1 MVVPRSFMGSHRA
14 WENLLAVQASTFAD
28 KPAYSWYEQGEIKA
42 CISYSALLK
51 ASDIIAARLQS
62 QFRQGERIALI
73 FGPGLDFIEA
83 FFGCTRAGLVPV
95 PLSPSLGRHQFAPIL
110 PILINCQAAAVL
122 GPELLWKRQQSHAKS
137 VDKRQDFIWLNWA
150 SVKAEAQDLKE
161 ERQPAS
167 QGDIA
172 FLQYTSGSTGNPRG
186 VIVGHSNVLH
196 NLQQIIERCASNRPR
211 KMLSWL
217 PHFHDM
223 GLIGGIL
230 QALYSGSELLLM
242 APSEFMRRPV
252 LWLEMIHTH
261 RVGFSMGPESAL
273 NLVQRAADPDL
284 VKTLDLS
291 CIECLVCGSEPIRRS
306 VLDRFLKTL
315 APAGLRPNCILNAY
329 GLAEATLMT
338 TASRHLYNSS
348 EIHQNVSGEVDLASS
363 GSSIDGQVIRI
374 VDPTTMAQVSHG
386 SEGLIMVKGP
396 SVNRGY
402 WNSQD
407 ANATGFDQAIF
418 NEQGEEEKGYLNSGD
433 LGILDEGQLY
443 VTGRIKDLII
453 VGGRNIHPSNVEVVV
468 RSLSPHFASSRC
480 ICFGT
485 LTPERDERLV
495 ILIESQSKRLGPG
508 DETLLSSVATQISGT
523 FGVQAD
529 CVYLLEPNALP
540 ITTSGKVRR
549 LDAKQQYCA
558 SGFNPIARWPQ
569 EPSEVINV
577 NVVLPIIKLELAS
590 LTGQDPLLIEAGQT
604 LKEFAI
610 GSLQLAELKIALDQ
624 QLETDLPIGPFLDDL
639 TLRQLAERL
648 CELMAPE
655 GHAKADAIFDDSPA
669 LRGLMLAG
677 LPDHLCQLQLE
688 HGDWLSLRWGRQVI
702 HLLSD
707 PSEVQQLMQR
717 PPSEFI
723 RGKVFEG
730 IRMVTDGNNLFTTE
744 GQAWQSERQ
753 RAQPLLTRQAVESMA
768 GDFATISQGCLLELK
783 GDKKSSVLD
792 LADLCRTITLKIT
805 LHKLFGPIS
814 VATAQR
820 VALALSSECDWRLP
834 LHYLAQ
840 SEFSE
845 AKAARATAGE
855 DAKVA
860 SMEGLLPELD
870 ALVYG
875 AIDALLASSHL
886 TPCLLA
892 AYMADPEVQ
901 AMDPG
906 ERRHYL
912 RSVMLS
918 LVLAGLDSTGNGL
931 FFCLDLLARHPEWQR
946 LVRDEVHT
954 VFGDGEISPT
964 DLPRQLPYTLAAVQE
979 ALRLYPPVW
988 FLGRE
993 AVVTTT
999 VMGHPVSAGDI
1010 VLTSPYVIHRHPGH
1024 WNEADQFRPE
1034 RFLKQP
1040 AAGPGSHLFMPFGI
1054 GPRTCVGR
1062 WLALYEMSLA
1072 MAALVQQHQ
1081 LISDGEATPELSSYF
1096 TLRTLKP
1103 IKLRVEPL
1111 G

>member
-1 MVVPRSFMGSHRA
+1 MSVDGD
-14 WENLLAVQASTFAD
+14 WEDLLAVQASAFGDRQAC
-28 KPAYSWYEQGEIKA
+28 SWHEQGEIKA
-42 CISYSALLK
+42 SISYSDLLK
-51 ASDIIAARLQS
+51 TSDFIAARLQS
-62 QFRQGERIALI
+62 QFRPGERIALI

-83 FFGCTRAGLVPV
+83 FFGCIRAGLIPV

-122 GPELLWKRQQSHAKS
+122 GPELLWKRQKSHANS
-137 VDKRQDFIWLNWA
+137 GDQNHDFIWLNWA
-150 SVKAEAQDLKE
+150 SVKAEAQELKAL
-161 ERQPAS
+161 RRPVR

-172 FLQYTSGSTGNPRG
+172 FLQYTSGSTGNPKG

-196 NLQQIIERCASNRPR
+196 NLQQIIERCGTNKPR

-252 LWLEMIHTH
+252 LWMEMIHAY
-261 RVGFSMGPESAL
+261 RVNFSMGPESAL
-273 NLVQRAADPDL
+273 NLVQRAADSDL
-284 VKTLDLS
+284 TNTLDLS
-291 CIECLVCGSEPIRRS
+291 CLECLVCGSEPIRRS
-306 VLDRFLKTL
+306 ILDRFLNTF
-315 APAGLRPNCILNAY
+315 APAGLRSNCILSAY

-338 TASRHLYNSS
+338 TVSRHLYNSS
-348 EIHQNVSGEVDLASS
+348 VSHQNVSGEVDLASS
-363 GSSIDGQVIRI
+363 GSSIDGQTIRI
-374 VDPTTMAQVSHG
+374 VDSKTMANLPDG

-402 WNSQD
+402 WNSPD
-407 ANATGFDQAIF
+407 ANATGFDQVIF
-418 NEQGEEEKGYLNSGD
+418 NEQGEEEKDYLNTGD
-433 LGILDEGQLY
+433 LGLLDDGQLY

-453 VGGRNIHPSNVEVVV
+453 AGGRNIHPSDVEVVV
-468 RSLSPHFASSRC
+468 RSLSPHFASNRC
-480 ICFGT
+480 ICFGI
-485 LTPERDERLV
+485 LSPERDERLV
-495 ILIESQSKRLGPG
+495 ILIESQSKPLGPG
-508 DETLLSSVATQISGT
+508 DETHLLSVSTQISGT
-523 FGVQAD
+523 FGVQVD

-558 SGFNPIARWPQ
+558 SGFNPTARWPQ

-577 NVVLPIIKLELAS
+577 NVVLPIIKIELAS

-648 CELMAPE
+648 CELMAAE
-655 GHAKADAIFDDSPA
+655 GHAKADAVFDDSPA

-707 PSEVQQLMQR
+707 PSEVQQLMHR

-723 RGKVFEG
+723 RGRVFEG
-730 IRMVTDGNNLFTTE
+730 IRMVTDGKNLFTTE
-744 GQAWQSERQ
+744 GQAWRSERQ
-753 RAQPLLTRQAVESMA
+753 RAQPLLTRPAVESMA
-768 GDFATISQGCLLELK
+768 GDIATICQGCLLELK

-814 VATAQR
+814 AATAQR

-845 AKAARATAGE
+845 ARVARATAG
-855 DAKVA
+855 DGATTA
-860 SMEGLLPELD
+860 SIGGLLPELD

-875 AIDALLASSHL
+875 SIDALLACSEP

-906 ERRHYL
+906 ERRLYL

-918 LVLAGLDSTGNGL
+918 LVLAGLESTGSGL
-931 FFCLDLLARHPEWQR
+931 FFCLDLLARHAQSQR

-954 VFGDGEISPT
+954 VFGDGEICPT

-993 AVVTTT
+993 AVITTT
-999 VMGHPVSAGDI
+999 VMGQPVSPGDI

-1024 WNEADQFRPE
+1024 WNEPDQFLPE

-1040 AAGPGSHLFMPFGI
+1040 AGGYGSHLFMPFGI

-1072 MAALVQQHQ
+1072 LAALVQKHQ
-1081 LISDGEATPELSSYF
+1081 LFSDREAMPELSSYF

>member
-14 WENLLAVQASTFAD
+14 WENLLAVQASTFGD

-252 LWLEMIHTH
+252 LWLEMIHTY

-284 VKTLDLS
+284 VNTLDLS
-291 CIECLVCGSEPIRRS
+291 CLECLACGSEPIRRS

-315 APAGLRPNCILNAY
+315 EPSGLRPDCILNAY

-338 TASRHLYNSS
+338 TASRYLYNYSK
-348 EIHQNVSGEVDLASS
+348 IHHQFCVEADLASS
-363 GSSIDGQVIRI
+363 GSSIDGQTIRI
-374 VDPTTMAQVSHG
+374 VDPTTMAQVPYG
-386 SEGLIMVKGP
+386 SEGVIMVKGP

-402 WNSQD
+402 WNSPESNSICFEQS
-407 ANATGFDQAIF
+407 IF
-418 NEQGEEEKGYLNSGD
+418 NEYGQVEEGFLNTGD
-433 LGILDEGQLY
+433 LGLLDDGQLY
-443 VTGRIKDLII
+443 VTGRFKDLII
-453 VGGRNIHPSNVEVVV
+453 VGGRNVHPSDVEVVV
-468 RSLSPHFASSRC
+468 RSLSPRYATCRC
-480 ICFGT
+480 ICFGM
-485 LTPERDERLV
+485 LTPDGNERLV
-495 ILIESQSKRLGPG
+495 ILIESQSKQIGLG
-508 DETLLSSVATQISGT
+508 DETLLSSVATQISGV
-523 FGVQAD
+523 FEVQVA
-529 CVYLLEPNALP
+529 CVYLLEPNTLP

-549 LDAKQQYCA
+549 LDAKQQY
-558 SGFNPIARWPQ
+558 SDSRFNPLARWPQ
-569 EPSEVINV
+569 ELSKDNNV
-577 NVVLPIIKLELAS
+577 NVVLPMIKRALAS
-590 LTGQDPLLIEAGQT
+590 LTGQDPLLIESGQF

-624 QLETDLPIGPFLDDL
+624 ELETDLPIGPFLDDL
-639 TLRQLAERL
+639 TLRRLSERL
-648 CELMAPE
+648 CELMAAE
-655 GHAKADAIFDDSPA
+655 GHAQADAVFDDSPA

-677 LPDHLCQLQLE
+677 LPDHLRKLQFE

-707 PSEVQQLMQR
+707 PTEVQQLMQR

-730 IRMVTDGNNLFTTE
+730 IRMVTDSSNLFTTE
-744 GQAWQSERQ
+744 GPAWHSERQ

-768 GDFATISQGCLLELK
+768 GDFATISHGCMLERK
-783 GDKKSSVLD
+783 GDNRSAALD
-792 LADLCRTITLKIT
+792 LADLCRSITLKIT

-814 VATAQR
+814 SAVSQR
-820 VALALSSECDWRLP
+820 LEASLGDETDWRLP

-840 SEFSE
+840 SELSV
-845 AKAARATAGE
+845 ARAARMSEGAEVTTA
-855 DAKVA
+855 
-860 SMEGLLPELD
+860 SLEGLLPELD

-875 AIDALLASSHL
+875 TIDALLVSSEP

-892 AYMADPEVQ
+892 AYLVDPEVQ
-901 AMDPG
+901 AMDTC

-918 LVLAGLDSTGNGL
+918 LVLAGLDSTGSGL
-931 FFCLDLLARHPEWQR
+931 FFCLDLLARHPESQR
-946 LVRDEVHT
+946 LVREEVQIA
-954 VFGDGEISPT
+954 FCDSEISPT
-964 DLPRQLPYTLAAVQE
+964 DLPRQLPYTLAVVQE

-993 AVVTTT
+993 AVITTT
-999 VMGHPVSAGDI
+999 VMGHPVALGDI

-1024 WNEADQFRPE
+1024 WSEPEQFRPE

-1040 AAGPGSHLFMPFGI
+1040 AAGSGSHLFMPFGI

-1062 WLALYEMSLA
+1062 WLALYEMCLA
-1072 MAALVQQHQ
+1072 VAALVQYHQ
-1081 LISDGEATPELSSYF
+1081 LSSDGEATPELSSYF

-1103 IKLRVEPL
+1103 ITLRVESII
-1111 G
+1111 

>member
-1 MVVPRSFMGSHRA
+1 MAVDGA
-14 WENLLAVQASTFAD
+14 WENLLEVQAFKFRD
-28 KPAYSWYEQGEIKA
+28 RLAYSWHEKGEIKA
-42 CISYSALLK
+42 GISFSDLLK
-51 ASDIIAARLQS
+51 TSDLIAARLQS
-62 QFRQGERIALI
+62 QFKPGERIALI

-137 VDKRQDFIWLNWA
+137 AEQIHDFIWLNWA
-150 SVKAEAQDLKE
+150 SVKAEAQDLMAV
-161 ERQPAS
+161 RQPVS

-186 VIVGHSNVLH
+186 VIVGHANVLH
-196 NLQQIIERCASNRPR
+196 NLQQILDRCASNRPR
-211 KMLSWL
+211 KILSWL

-230 QALYSGSELLLM
+230 HALYTGSESLLM
-242 APSEFMRRPV
+242 APSEFMRRPT
-252 LWLEMIHTH
+252 LWLEMINSS
-261 RVGFSMGPESAL
+261 RVDFSMGPESAL
-273 NLVQRAADPDL
+273 NLVQRAAGPDL
-284 VKTLDLS
+284 VETLDLS
-291 CIECLVCGSEPIRRS
+291 CLECLVCGSEPIRRTI
-306 VLDRFLKTL
+306 LDRFLKTL
-315 APAGLRPNCILNAY
+315 APAGLSPNCILSAY

-348 EIHQNVSGEVDLASS
+348 DSHLKICAEADLARS
-363 GSSIDGQVIRI
+363 GISIDGQTIRI
-374 VDPTTMAQVSHG
+374 VDSKTMAQVPDG

-402 WNSQD
+402 WNSPD
-407 ANATGFDQAIF
+407 ANATGFDKAIF
-418 NEQGEEEKGYLNSGD
+418 NEQGAEEKGYLNTGD
-433 LGILDEGQLY
+433 LGLLDEGQLY

-453 VGGRNIHPSNVEVVV
+453 VGGRNIHPGDVEAVV
-468 RSLSPHFASSRC
+468 RSLSSRFASSRC
-480 ICFGT
+480 ICFGI

-495 ILIESQSKRLGPG
+495 ILIESQSKRLSPG
-508 DETLLSSVATQISGT
+508 DEMLLSSVATQISGN

-558 SGFNPIARWPQ
+558 SGFNPMARWPQ
-569 EPSEVINV
+569 ESIEVINA
-577 NVVLPIIKLELAS
+577 NIVLPIIKLELAS

-624 QLETDLPIGPFLDDL
+624 QLQTDLPIGPFLDDL

-648 CELMAPE
+648 CELMAAE
-655 GHAKADAIFDDSPA
+655 GQAKADAVFDDSPA

-677 LPDHLCQLQLE
+677 LPDHLRQLQIE

-707 PSEVQQLMQR
+707 PSEVQQLILR
-717 PPSEFI
+717 PPTEFI
-723 RGKVFEG
+723 RGKLVEG
-730 IRMVTDGNNLFTTE
+730 IRMVTDGTNLFNTE
-744 GQAWQSERQ
+744 GQAWHSERQ

-768 GDFATISQGCLLELK
+768 GDFATISQGCLLERK
-783 GDKKSSVLD
+783 GENKSAALD
-792 LADLCRTITLKIT
+792 LADLCSSITLKIT
-805 LHKLFGPIS
+805 LHKLFGQIS
-814 VATAQR
+814 AATAQK
-820 VALALSSECDWRLP
+820 VAVALSSERDWRLP
-834 LHYLAQ
+834 LHYLGY
-840 SEFSE
+840 SELREATAAMATKSADA
-845 AKAARATAGE
+845 AKA
-855 DAKVA
+855 
-860 SMEGLLPELD
+860 SMGSLRPELEV
-870 ALVYG
+870 LVYG
-875 AIDALLASSHL
+875 SIDALLASSDP
-886 TPCLLA
+886 TSCLLA
-892 AYMADPEVQ
+892 AYLADPEVQ

-906 ERRHYL
+906 DRRHYL

-918 LVLAGLDSTGNGL
+918 LVLAGLDTTGSGL
-931 FFCLDLLARHPEWQR
+931 FFCLDLVARHPDSQR
-946 LVRDEVHT
+946 LVREEVQT
-954 VFGDGEISPT
+954 AFGDGEISPT

-993 AVVTTT
+993 AVITTT
-999 VMGHPVSAGDI
+999 VMGQPVSPGDI

-1024 WNEADQFRPE
+1024 WNEPDQFRPE

-1040 AAGPGSHLFMPFGI
+1040 TGGSGSHLYMPFGI

-1072 MAALVQQHQ
+1072 LAALVQKHH
-1081 LISDGEATPELSSYF
+1081 LISEGEAMPELSSYF

-1103 IKLRVEPL
+1103 IKLRVEAL

>member
-1 MVVPRSFMGSHRA
+1 MA
-14 WENLLAVQASTFAD
+14 WEDLLAVQAGAYGD
-28 KPAYSWYEQGEIKA
+28 RLAYSWCEQGEIKA
-42 CISYSALLK
+42 SIGYSDLLK
-51 ASDIIAARLQS
+51 IADTIAARLQS
-62 QFRQGERIALI
+62 QFRPGERIALI

-110 PILINCQAAAVL
+110 PILINCQAAAVV
-122 GPELLWKRQQSHAKS
+122 GPERLWRRQQSHAKS
-137 VDKRQDFIWLNWA
+137 ADQNHDFIWLNWA
-150 SVKAEAQDLKE
+150 SVKAEAQELKAV
-161 ERQPAS
+161 RQPVS

-186 VIVGHSNVLH
+186 VIVGHANVLH
-196 NLQQIIERCASNRPR
+196 NLQQIIEKCASNRPK

-230 QALYSGSELLLM
+230 RSLYLGSELLLM
-242 APSEFMRRPV
+242 APSEFMRRPT
-252 LWLEMIHTH
+252 LWLEMIHAY
-261 RVGFSMGPESAL
+261 RVDLSMGPESAL
-273 NLVQRAADPDL
+273 NLVQRDVGPDL
-284 VKTLDLS
+284 VEKLNLS
-291 CIECLVCGSEPIRRS
+291 CLECLVCGSEPIRRTI
-306 VLDRFLKTL
+306 LDRFLKTL
-315 APAGLRPNCILNAY
+315 EPSGLRSNCILNAY

-348 EIHQNVSGEVDLASS
+348 VSHQNVSGEVDLASS
-363 GSSIDGQVIRI
+363 GSSIDGQTIRI
-374 VDPTTMAQVSHG
+374 VDSKSMAQLPHG

-402 WNSQD
+402 WNSPD
-407 ANATGFDQAIF
+407 ANATGFDQVIF
-418 NEQGEEEKGYLNSGD
+418 NDQGEEEKGYLNTGD
-433 LGILDEGQLY
+433 LGLLDDGQLY

-453 VGGRNIHPSNVEVVV
+453 VGGRNIYPSDVEFVV
-468 RSLSPHFASSRC
+468 RSLSPSFASSRC
-480 ICFGT
+480 ICFGV
-485 LTPERDERLV
+485 LTPEHDERLV
-495 ILIESQSKRLGPG
+495 ILIESQSKRPRPG
-508 DETLLSSVATQISGT
+508 DQTLLSSVATQISGS

-549 LDAKQQYCA
+549 LDAKEQYCA
-558 SGFNPIARWPQ
+558 SGFNPMARWPQ
-569 EPSEVINV
+569 ELSEVFNA

-604 LKEFAI
+604 LKDFAI

-624 QLETDLPIGPFLDDL
+624 QLQTDLPIGPFLDDL

-648 CELMAPE
+648 CELMAAE
-655 GHAKADAIFDDSPA
+655 GHAKADAVFDDSPA

-677 LPDHLCQLQLE
+677 LPDHLRQLQIE
-688 HGDWLSLRWGRQVI
+688 HGDWLTLRWGRQVI

-707 PSEVQQLMQR
+707 PSEVQQLMHR

-730 IRMVTDGNNLFTTE
+730 IRMVSAGNNLFTTE
-744 GQAWQSERQ
+744 GQAWHSERQ

-805 LHKLFGPIS
+805 LHKLFGQIS
-814 VATAQR
+814 AATAQR

-845 AKAARATAGE
+845 ARAARATAG
-855 DAKVA
+855 DGATTA
-860 SMEGLLPELD
+860 SIGGLLPELD

-875 AIDALLASSHL
+875 SIDALLACSEP

-892 AYMADPEVQ
+892 AYLADPEVQ

-906 ERRHYL
+906 ERRLYL

-918 LVLAGLDSTGNGL
+918 LVLAGLDSTGSGL
-931 FFCLDLLARHPEWQR
+931 FFCLDLLARHAQSQR

-993 AVVTTT
+993 AVITTT
-999 VMGHPVSAGDI
+999 VMGHPVAPGDI

-1024 WNEADQFRPE
+1024 WNEPDQFRPE

-1040 AAGPGSHLFMPFGI
+1040 VAGPGSHLFMPFGI

-1072 MAALVQQHQ
+1072 LAALVQQHH

>member
-1 MVVPRSFMGSHRA
+1 MSVDGA
-14 WENLLAVQASTFAD
+14 WEDLLAAQAATYGD
-28 KPAYSWYEQGEIKA
+28 RLAYSWCEQGEIKA
-42 CISYSALLK
+42 VISFSDLLQK
-51 ASDIIAARLQS
+51 SDILAARLQF
-62 QFRQGERIALI
+62 QFRPGERIALI
-73 FGPGLDFIEA
+73 FGSGLDFIEA

-95 PLSPSLGRHQFAPIL
+95 PLCPSLGRHQFAPIL
-110 PILINCQAAAVL
+110 PILINCKAAAVL
-122 GPELLWKRQQSHAKS
+122 GPELLWKRQKSHANS
-137 VDKRQDFIWLNWA
+137 VDQNHDILWLNWA
-150 SVKAEAQDLKE
+150 SVKAEAQDLKAV
-161 ERQPAS
+161 RQPVS

-172 FLQYTSGSTGNPRG
+172 FLQYTSGSTGNPKG
-186 VIVGHSNVLH
+186 VIVGQSNVLH
-196 NLQQIIERCASNRPR
+196 NLQQIIERCASNKRR

-230 QALYSGSELLLM
+230 HSLYSGSELLLM
-242 APSEFMRRPV
+242 APSEFMRRPM
-252 LWLEMIHTH
+252 LWLEMIHAY
-261 RVGFSMGPESAL
+261 RVDLTMGPESAL
-273 NLVQRAADPDL
+273 NLVQRALDPAL
-284 VKTLDLS
+284 VTTLDLS
-291 CIECLVCGSEPIRRS
+291 CMECLVCGSEPIRRS
-306 VLDRFLKTL
+306 VLDSFLRTL
-315 APAGLRPNCILNAY
+315 EPAGLSPSSILNAY

-338 TASRHLYNSS
+338 TASRYLYNSS
-348 EIHQNVSGEVDLASS
+348 EIYHQVCVEADLASS
-363 GSSIDGQVIRI
+363 GSSIDGQTIRI

-402 WNSQD
+402 WNSPEV
-407 ANATGFDQAIF
+407 NATGFDQAIF
-418 NEQGEEEKGYLNSGD
+418 NDQGQEEKGYLNTGD
-433 LGILDEGQLY
+433 LGLFDDGQLH
-443 VTGRIKDLII
+443 VTGRVKDLII
-453 VGGRNIHPSNVEVVV
+453 VGGRNIHPSDVEVVV
-468 RSLSPHFASSRC
+468 RSLSPRYASSRC
-480 ICFGT
+480 ICFGI
-485 LTPERDERLV
+485 LTPESDERLV

-508 DETLLSSVATQISGT
+508 DEALLSSIATQISGT

-558 SGFNPIARWPQ
+558 SGFKPMARWPKAL
-569 EPSEVINV
+569 SDHINA
-577 NVVLPIIKLELAS
+577 NVVLRLIKRVLGS
-590 LTGQDPLLIEAGQT
+590 LTGQDPLLIEAGQS

-648 CELMAPE
+648 CELIAFE
-655 GHAKADAIFDDSPA
+655 GHAKADAVFDDSPA

-677 LPDHLCQLQLE
+677 LPDHLSQLQLE

-744 GQAWQSERQ
+744 GQAWHSERQ

-783 GDKKSSVLD
+783 GDKKSSALD

-814 VATAQR
+814 AAAAQR
-820 VALALSSECDWRLP
+820 VALALSSECDWCLP

-855 DAKVA
+855 VA
-860 SMEGLLPELD
+860 TTASIEGLLPELD

-875 AIDALLASSHL
+875 AIDALLASSEP

-892 AYMADPEVQ
+892 AYLADPVVQ

-918 LVLAGLDSTGNGL
+918 LVLAGLDSTGSGL
-931 FFCLDLLARHPEWQR
+931 FFSLDLLARHAEWQR

-954 VFGDGEISPT
+954 VFGDGGISPT

-993 AVVTTT
+993 AVITTT
-999 VMGHPVSAGDI
+999 VMGQPVAPGDI

-1024 WNEADQFRPE
+1024 WNEPDQFRPE

-1040 AAGPGSHLFMPFGI
+1040 AGGFGSHLFMPFGI

-1072 MAALVQQHQ
+1072 LAALVQKHH
-1081 LISDGEATPELSSYF
+1081 LISDGEAMPELSSYF
-1096 TLRTLKP
+1096 TLRILKP
-1103 IKLRVEPL
+1103 ITLRVESII
-1111 G
+1111 

>member
-1 MVVPRSFMGSHRA
+1 MSVDGL
-14 WENLLAVQASTFAD
+14 WEDLLAAQAATYAD
-28 KPAYSWYEQGEIKA
+28 RLAYSWCEQGEIKA
-42 CISYSALLK
+42 GISFSGLLQK
-51 ASDIIAARLQS
+51 SDILAARLQS
-62 QFRQGERIALI
+62 QFRPGERIALI

-122 GPELLWKRQQSHAKS
+122 GPELLWKRQQTHAKS
-137 VDKRQDFIWLNWA
+137 VDQRQDFIWLNWA
-150 SVKAEAQDLKE
+150 SVKAEAQELNAL
-161 ERQPAS
+161 RRPVS

-186 VIVGHSNVLH
+186 VIVGHANVLH
-196 NLQQIIERCASNRPR
+196 NLQQIIQRCESNRPR

-252 LWLEMIHTH
+252 LWLNMIHAH

-273 NLVQRAADPDL
+273 SLVQRAADPDL
-284 VKTLDLS
+284 VNRLDLS
-291 CIECLVCGSEPIRRS
+291 CLECLVCGSEPIRQS
-306 VLDRFLKTL
+306 VLERFLKTL
-315 APAGLRPNCILNAY
+315 APAGLRPNCILSAY

-338 TASRHLYNSS
+338 TASRHFYNSS
-348 EIHQNVSGEVDLASS
+348 NSHLKVCAEADLASS
-363 GSSIDGQVIRI
+363 GSSIDGQRIRI
-374 VDPTTMAQVSHG
+374 VDSKTMVQVPDG
-386 SEGLIMVKGP
+386 NEGLIMVKGP

-402 WNSQD
+402 WNSPD
-407 ANATGFDQAIF
+407 ANATGFDKAIF
-418 NEQGEEEKGYLNSGD
+418 NEQDAEEKGYLNTGD
-433 LGILDEGQLY
+433 LGLLDEGRLY

-453 VGGRNIHPSNVEVVV
+453 VGGRNIHPGDVEAVV
-468 RSLSPHFASSRC
+468 RSLSSRFASSRC
-480 ICFGT
+480 ICFGI

-495 ILIESQSKRLGPG
+495 ILIESQSKRLSPG
-508 DETLLSSVATQISGT
+508 DEMLLSSVATQISGN

-549 LDAKQQYCA
+549 LDAKQQYFSSC
-558 SGFNPIARWPQ
+558 FNPLARWPQ
-569 EPSEVINV
+569 ELRKDN
-577 NVVLPIIKLELAS
+577 NANAVLPMIKRVLAS

-639 TLRQLAERL
+639 TLRQLAVRL
-648 CELMAPE
+648 CELMAAE
-655 GHAKADAIFDDSPA
+655 GQAEADAIFDDSPS

-707 PSEVQQLMQR
+707 PCEVQQLMQR

-730 IRMVTDGNNLFTTE
+730 IRMVTDGSNLFTTE
-744 GQAWQSERQ
+744 GAAWHSERQ

-783 GDKKSSVLD
+783 GDNNSASLD

-805 LHKLFGPIS
+805 LNKLFGPIS
-814 VATAQR
+814 AAVSQRLTASLI
-820 VALALSSECDWRLP
+820 AETDWRLP

-840 SEFSE
+840 SELSV
-845 AKAARATAGE
+845 ARAARKSSVAEVTT
-855 DAKVA
+855 A

-870 ALVYG
+870 GLVYG
-875 AIDALLASSHL
+875 AIDALLASSEP

-892 AYMADPEVQ
+892 TYLVDPEVQ
-901 AMDPG
+901 AMEIA
-906 ERRHYL
+906 ERRCYL

-918 LVLAGLDSTGNGL
+918 LVLAGLDSTGSGL
-931 FFCLDLLARHPEWQR
+931 FFCLNLLARHPESQR
-946 LVRDEVHT
+946 LVRDEVHGA
-954 VFGDGEISPT
+954 FGDGAINPT

-979 ALRLYPPVW
+979 ALRLFPPVW

-999 VMGHPVSAGDI
+999 LMGHPVAEGDI
-1010 VLTSPYVIHRHPGH
+1010 VLTSPYVMHRHPGH
-1024 WNEADQFRPE
+1024 WNEPDLFRPE

-1054 GPRTCVGR
+1054 GPRACVGR

-1072 MAALVQQHQ
+1072 LAALVQLHH
-1081 LISDGEATPELSSYF
+1081 LSSDGDAKPELSSYF
-1096 TLRTLKP
+1096 TLRTLNP

-1111 G
+1111 S

>member
-1 MVVPRSFMGSHRA
+1 
-14 WENLLAVQASTFAD
+14 VQAGAYGD
-28 KPAYSWYEQGEIKA
+28 RLAYSWCEQGEIKA
-42 CISYSALLK
+42 SIGYSDLLTI
-51 ASDIIAARLQS
+51 ADIIAARLQS
-62 QFRQGERIALI
+62 QFRPGERIALI

-110 PILINCQAAAVL
+110 PILINCQAAAVV
-122 GPELLWKRQQSHAKS
+122 GPEMLWRRQQSHATS
-137 VDKRQDFIWLNWA
+137 ADQNHDFIWLNWA
-150 SVKAEAQDLKE
+150 SVKAEAQELKAV
-161 ERQPAS
+161 RQPVS

-186 VIVGHSNVLH
+186 VIVGHTNVLH
-196 NLQQIIERCASNRPR
+196 NLQQIIEKCASNRPR

-230 QALYSGSELLLM
+230 RSLYLGSELLLM
-242 APSEFMRRPV
+242 APSEFMRRPT
-252 LWLEMIHTH
+252 LWLEMIHAY
-261 RVGFSMGPESAL
+261 RVDSSMGPESAL
-273 NLVQRAADPDL
+273 NLVLSAAGAEL
-284 VKTLDLS
+284 VETLDLS
-291 CIECLVCGSEPIRRS
+291 CLECLVCGSEPIRRTI
-306 VLDRFLKTL
+306 LDRFLKTL
-315 APAGLRPNCILNAY
+315 APAGLRPNCILSAY

-338 TASRHLYNSS
+338 SAARHLYNSS
-348 EIHQNVSGEVDLASS
+348 DSHFKVCAEADLASS

-374 VDPTTMAQVSHG
+374 VNSKTMVQVPDG

-402 WNSQD
+402 WNSPD

-418 NEQGEEEKGYLNSGD
+418 NEQGQEEKGFLNTGD
-433 LGILDEGQLY
+433 LGLLNDGQLY
-443 VTGRIKDLII
+443 VTGRIKDLVI
-453 VGGRNIHPSNVEVVV
+453 VGGRNVHPSDVEVVV
-468 RSLSPHFASSRC
+468 RSLSPRFASSRC
-480 ICFGT
+480 ICFGI
-485 LTPERDERLV
+485 LTPERAERLV
-495 ILIESQSKRLGPG
+495 ILIESQSKCLGAE
-508 DETLLSSVATQISGT
+508 DETLLSSVATQISGN
-523 FGVQAD
+523 FEVQVA
-529 CVYLLEPNALP
+529 CVYLLEPNTLP
-540 ITTSGKVRR
+540 VTTSGKVRR

-558 SGFNPIARWPQ
+558 SGFNPMARWPQ
-569 EPSEVINV
+569 ESSEVINANIV
-577 NVVLPIIKLELAS
+577 MPIIKLELAS

-624 QLETDLPIGPFLDDL
+624 QLQTDLPIGPFLDDL

-648 CELMAPE
+648 CEFISAVDPI
-655 GHAKADAIFDDSPA
+655 KADPVFDDSPA

-677 LPDHLCQLQLE
+677 LPDHLRQLQLE

-707 PSEVQQLMQR
+707 PSEVEQLMQR

-723 RGKVFEG
+723 RGKLAEG
-730 IRMVTDGNNLFTTE
+730 MRMVTDGTNLFTTE
-744 GQAWQSERQ
+744 GPAWHSERQ
-753 RAQPLLTRQAVESMA
+753 RAQPVLTRQAVESMA
-768 GDFATISQGCLLELK
+768 GDFATISQECLLERNVEN
-783 GDKKSSVLD
+783 KSAALD
-792 LADLCRTITLKIT
+792 LADLCSSITLKIT

-814 VATAQR
+814 AATAQK
-820 VALALSSECDWRLP
+820 VAVALSSERDWRLP
-834 LHYLAQ
+834 LHYLGY
-840 SEFSE
+840 SELREATAAMATKSADA
-845 AKAARATAGE
+845 AKA
-855 DAKVA
+855 
-860 SMEGLLPELD
+860 SMGGLRPELE

-875 AIDALLASSHL
+875 SIDALLVSSEP

-892 AYMADPEVQ
+892 DYLKDPEVQ

-906 ERRHYL
+906 DRRHYL

-918 LVLAGLDSTGNGL
+918 LVLAGLDTTGSGL
-931 FFCLDLLARHPEWQR
+931 FFCLDLVARHPDSQR
-946 LVRDEVHT
+946 LVREEVQKA
-954 VFGDGEISPT
+954 FGDGAISPT
-964 DLPRQLPYTLAAVQE
+964 DLPSQLPYTLAAVRE

-993 AVVTTT
+993 AVITTT
-999 VMGHPVSAGDI
+999 VMGQPVAPGDI

-1024 WNEADQFRPE
+1024 WNEPDQFRPE

-1072 MAALVQQHQ
+1072 LAALVQKHH
-1081 LISDGEATPELSSYF
+1081 LISDGEAMPELSSYF

-1103 IKLRVEPL
+1103 IELHVEPL
-1111 G
+1111 S

>member
-1 MVVPRSFMGSHRA
+1 MRADGA
-14 WENLLAVQASTFAD
+14 WEDLLAMQAGTYGD
-28 KPAYSWYEQGEIKA
+28 RLAYSWHEKGAVRA
-42 CISYSALLK
+42 CISYSDLLRT
-51 ASDIIAARLQS
+51 SDIVAGHLQS
-62 QFRQGERIALI
+62 QFRPGDRIALI

-83 FFGCTRAGLVPV
+83 FFGCTRAGLIPV

-137 VDKRQDFIWLNWA
+137 VDQRQDFIWLNWA
-150 SVKAEAQDLKE
+150 SVKAEAQELNAL
-161 ERQPAS
+161 RRPAS

-186 VIVGHSNVLH
+186 VIVGHANVLH
-196 NLQQIIERCASNRPR
+196 NLQQILDRCASKRPR
-211 KMLSWL
+211 KFLSWL

-230 QALYSGSELLLM
+230 HALYTGSESLLM
-242 APSEFMRRPV
+242 APSEFMRRPT
-252 LWLEMIHTH
+252 LWLEMIHAN
-261 RVGFSMGPESAL
+261 RVDCSMGPESAL
-273 NLVQRAADPDL
+273 NLVQRAAGPDL
-284 VKTLDLS
+284 IETLDLS
-291 CIECLVCGSEPIRRS
+291 CLECLVCGSEPIRRTI
-306 VLDRFLKTL
+306 LDRFLKTL
-315 APAGLRPNCILNAY
+315 APTGLRPNCILSAY

-348 EIHQNVSGEVDLASS
+348 DSHLKVCAEADLASS
-363 GSSIDGQVIRI
+363 GSSIDGQTIRI
-374 VDPTTMAQVSHG
+374 VDSKTMAQVPDG

-402 WNSQD
+402 WNSPD

-418 NEQGEEEKGYLNSGD
+418 NEQGEEINGYLNTGD
-433 LGILDEGQLY
+433 LGLLDEGQLY

-453 VGGRNIHPSNVEVVV
+453 VGGRNVHPSDVEVVV
-468 RSLSPHFASSRC
+468 HSLSPRFASSRC
-480 ICFGT
+480 ICFGM
-485 LTPERDERLV
+485 LTPEGNERMV
-495 ILIESQSKRLGPG
+495 ILIESQSKYLGAE
-508 DETLLSSVATQISGT
+508 DETLLLSVATQISGS
-523 FGVQAD
+523 FEVQVA
-529 CVYLLEPNALP
+529 CVYLLEPNTLP
-540 ITTSGKVRR
+540 VTTSGKARR

-558 SGFNPIARWPQ
+558 SGFNPMARWPQ
-569 EPSEVINV
+569 EPSQVINA
-577 NVVLPIIKLELAS
+577 NIVLPLIKLELAS
-590 LTGQDPLLIEAGQT
+590 LTGHDALLIEAGQT

-648 CELMAPE
+648 CELMAAE
-655 GHAKADAIFDDSPA
+655 GHAKADGVFDDSPA
-669 LRGLMLAG
+669 LRALMLAG
-677 LPDHLCQLQLE
+677 LPDHLRQLQLE

-707 PSEVQQLMQR
+707 PSEVQQLMHR

-744 GQAWQSERQ
+744 GQAWRSERQ
-753 RAQPLLTRQAVESMA
+753 RAQPLLTRKAVESMV
-768 GDFATISQGCLLELK
+768 GDFATICQGCLLELK

-814 VATAQR
+814 AATAHR

-845 AKAARATAGE
+845 ARAARANAGE
-855 DAKVA
+855 GATTA
-860 SMEGLLPELD
+860 SIGGLLPELD

-875 AIDALLASSHL
+875 SIDALLASSEP

-892 AYMADPEVQ
+892 AYLADPEVQ
-901 AMDPG
+901 AMNPG

-918 LVLAGLDSTGNGL
+918 LVLAGLDSTGSGL
-931 FFCLDLLARHPEWQR
+931 FFCLDLLARQAESQR

-979 ALRLYPPVW
+979 ALRLYPPIW

-993 AVVTTT
+993 AVITTT
-999 VMGHPVSAGDI
+999 VMGQPVAAGDI

-1024 WNEADQFRPE
+1024 WNEPDQFRPE

-1040 AAGPGSHLFMPFGI
+1040 AAGPGTHLFMPFGI

-1062 WLALYEMSLA
+1062 WLALYEMSLCL
-1072 MAALVQQHQ
+1072 AALVQQHQ
-1081 LISDGEATPELSSYF
+1081 LFSDGDANPELSSYF

>member
-1 MVVPRSFMGSHRA
+1 MSVDGA
-14 WENLLAVQASTFAD
+14 WEDLLAVQASVFGD
-28 KPAYSWYEQGEIKA
+28 RLAYSWYEQGEIKA
-42 CISYSALLK
+42 CISYSDLLK
-51 ASDIIAARLQS
+51 TSDFIAARLQS
-62 QFRQGERIALI
+62 QFRPGERIALI

-83 FFGCTRAGLVPV
+83 FFGCTRAGLIPV

-122 GPELLWKRQQSHAKS
+122 GPELLWKRQKSHAIS
-137 VDKRQDFIWLNWA
+137 GDQNHDFIWLNWA
-150 SVKAEAQDLKE
+150 SVKAEAQELKAL
-161 ERQPAS
+161 RRPVS

-172 FLQYTSGSTGNPRG
+172 FLQYTSGSTGNPKG

-196 NLQQIIERCASNRPR
+196 NLQQILERCASNRPR
-211 KMLSWL
+211 KILSWL

-230 QALYSGSELLLM
+230 HALYTGSESLLM

-252 LWLEMIHTH
+252 LWLEMIHAC
-261 RVGFSMGPESAL
+261 RVDFSMGPESAL
-273 NLVQRAADPDL
+273 NLVQRAAGPDL
-284 VKTLDLS
+284 VEKLDLS
-291 CIECLVCGSEPIRRS
+291 CLECLVCGSEPIRRTI
-306 VLDRFLKTL
+306 LDRFLKTL
-315 APAGLRPNCILNAY
+315 APAGLRPNCILSAY

-338 TASRHLYNSS
+338 SAARHLYNSS
-348 EIHQNVSGEVDLASS
+348 DSHLKVCAEADLASS
-363 GSSIDGQVIRI
+363 GFSIDGQTIRI
-374 VDPTTMAQVSHG
+374 VDSKTMAQLPHG

-402 WNSQD
+402 WNSPD
-407 ANATGFDQAIF
+407 ANATGFDQVIF
-418 NEQGEEEKGYLNSGD
+418 NDQGEEEKGYLNTGD
-433 LGILDEGQLY
+433 LGLLDDGQLY

-453 VGGRNIHPSNVEVVV
+453 VGGRNIHPSDVEVVV

-480 ICFGT
+480 ICFGI
-485 LTPERDERLV
+485 LTPEHDERLV
-495 ILIESQSKRLGPG
+495 ILIESLSKRLGPG

-558 SGFNPIARWPQ
+558 SGFNPMARWPQ
-569 EPSEVINV
+569 ELSEVINA

-604 LKEFAI
+604 LKDFAI

-624 QLETDLPIGPFLDDL
+624 QLQTDLPIGPFLDDL

-648 CELMAPE
+648 CELMAAE
-655 GHAKADAIFDDSPA
+655 GHAKADAVFDDSPA
-669 LRGLMLAG
+669 LRGLILAG
-677 LPDHLCQLQLE
+677 LPDHLRQLQLE
-688 HGDWLSLRWGRQVI
+688 HGDWLSLRWGRQSI

-730 IRMVTDGNNLFTTE
+730 IRMVTDGSNLFTTE
-744 GQAWQSERQ
+744 GQAWHSERQ
-753 RAQPLLTRQAVESMA
+753 RAQPLLTRQAVEAMA
-768 GDFATISQGCLLELK
+768 GDFATISQGCLLERK
-783 GDKKSSVLD
+783 GDHNSAALN

-814 VATAQR
+814 AAVSQR
-820 VALALSSECDWRLP
+820 LAASLSAETDWRLP

-840 SEFSE
+840 SELSE
-845 AKAARATAGE
+845 AKAARATAGSDE
-855 DAKVA
+855 TSA

-870 ALVYG
+870 SLVYG
-875 AIDALLASSHL
+875 AIDALLASSDP

-892 AYMADPEVQ
+892 AYLADPEVQ

-906 ERRHYL
+906 DRRHYL

-918 LVLAGLDSTGNGL
+918 LVLAGLDTTGSGL
-931 FFCLDLLARHPEWQR
+931 FFCLDLVARHPESQR
-946 LVRDEVHT
+946 LVHEEVQT
-954 VFGDGEISPT
+954 AFGDGEISPT

-993 AVVTTT
+993 AVITTT
-999 VMGHPVSAGDI
+999 VMGQPVAPGDI

-1024 WNEADQFRPE
+1024 WNEPDQFRPE

-1040 AAGPGSHLFMPFGI
+1040 AGGSGSHLFMPFGI

-1072 MAALVQQHQ
+1072 LAALVQRHQ
-1081 LISDGEATPELSSYF
+1081 LISDGDATPELSSYF

-1103 IKLRVEPL
+1103 IELRVEPL